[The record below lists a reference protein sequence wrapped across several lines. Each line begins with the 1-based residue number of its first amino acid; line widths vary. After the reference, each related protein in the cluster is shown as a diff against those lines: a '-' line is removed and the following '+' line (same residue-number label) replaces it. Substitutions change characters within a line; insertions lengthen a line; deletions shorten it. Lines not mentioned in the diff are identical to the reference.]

1 MSAPVVAVLHH
12 LERPFSGARQRV
24 LDGAGVVLDERDV
37 RRRRPLPELSEVDG
51 ILFLGGEQSVLD
63 MDRKPGLT
71 AEAALLRAAVEHDIP
86 VLGVCL
92 GGQLLAHALG
102 GRVRRRPRRLVAWVP
117 LEALPAAHDDPL
129 LGALPDGAAGLHFNE
144 DGVELPPGA
153 VELLRGPRHGAEA
166 FRVGPRAWGVQFRA
180 EVDAQALDGWYRDW
194 PCALEEAGVTEE
206 QARAA
211 DARHLTGQ
219 RALSEA
225 LFGGFRAGRRAQGR
239 WPGAIRLARWKVK
252 SSSRPAPAATGSSR

>member
-12 LERPFSGARQRV
+12 LERPFSGHAGAV
-24 LDGAGVVLDERDV
+24 LHGAGVVLEERDV
-37 RRRRPLPELSEVDG
+37 RRGDPLPELSEVDG
-51 ILFLGGEQSVLD
+51 ILSLGGEQSVLD
-63 MDRKPGLT
+63 IDRDPGLT
-71 AEAALLRAAVEHDIP
+71 AEAALLRAAVDQDVP

-153 VELLRGPRHGAEA
+153 IELLRGPGHGAEA
-166 FRVGPRAWGVQFRA
+166 FRVGPCAWGVQFHA
-180 EVDAQALDGWYRDW
+180 EVDPQALDGWYRDW
-194 PCALEEAGVTEE
+194 PYALEEAGVTEE

-211 DARHLTGQ
+211 DARHLAGQ

-225 LFGGFRAGRRAQGR
+225 LFGGFARVVDALRQDDRARSASPGGR
-239 WPGAIRLARWKVK
+239 
-252 SSSRPAPAATGSSR
+252 

>member
-12 LERPFSGARQRV
+12 LERPFTGHAGAV
-24 LDGAGVVLDERDV
+24 LRGAGVVLEERDI
-37 RRRRPLPELSEVDG
+37 RRGDPLPGLAEVDG
-51 ILFLGGEQSVLD
+51 ILSLGGEQSVLD
-63 MDRKPGLT
+63 IDREPGLA
-71 AEAALLRAAVEHDIP
+71 AEAALLRAAVEDGVP

-102 GRVRRRPRRLVAWVP
+102 GHVRRRPRRLVAWVP
-117 LEALPAAHDDPL
+117 LETLEAAHDDPL

-153 VELLRGPRHGAEA
+153 VELLRGPGHGAEA
-166 FRVGPRAWGVQFRA
+166 FRVGPSAWGVQFHA

-194 PCALEEAGVTEE
+194 PHALAEAGVTEE

-211 DARHLTGQ
+211 DARHLAGQ

-225 LFGGFRAGRRAQGR
+225 LFGGFARVVDALRRDDRARSASPGGR
-239 WPGAIRLARWKVK
+239 
-252 SSSRPAPAATGSSR
+252 